1 MDKKGK
7 IWNKNYILLL
17 QGQLVSTI
25 GDSLYSIALA
35 FFVLKLTGSTAL
47 VGMIMGIVTIPRI
60 ILGPFAGTIVDRY
73 NRKMLIVWADLI
85 RGISIVAVSFLAY
98 NDMLKVW
105 MLMAVAVI
113 DGVCA
118 TFFNPAMETVMPM
131 VVPEDK
137 LVKAN
142 SICGMGQSAAD
153 IIGQTIGGALYKL
166 LGAPMIFLINGI
178 SYIFSAG
185 TETCIKV
192 PYDKTAKQEKS
203 IWQDMKQGLAYINRN
218 KGLFWVIV
226 MSFFINFLF
235 GNIRVLL
242 IPWFTYT
249 EGFGEARYGFLNGA
263 CSAGMI
269 VGMLIL
275 SIVTIKDEIK
285 YHVYRLSV
293 FAFIGFVSL
302 GAAVNKF
309 WSVVVCFILAFMFQ
323 IVFNMLLNATV
334 MVNTPENMRGKVSA
348 VKLTLCM
355 AASPAGNFIGGFI
368 AEAVSPR
375 MGIIYSG
382 AIAFVIAF
390 IILCKKDIRQF
401 MS

>member
-73 NRKMLIVWADLI
+73 NRKMLIVWADFI

-118 TFFNPAMETVMPM
+118 TFFNPAMETVMLM

-142 SICGMGQSAAD
+142 SIFGMGQSAAD
-153 IIGQTIGGALYKL
+153 IIGQTAGGALYKL

-226 MSFFINFLF
+226 MSF
-235 GNIRVLL
+235 
-242 IPWFTYT
+242 
-249 EGFGEARYGFLNGA
+249 
-263 CSAGMI
+263 
-269 VGMLIL
+269 L
-275 SIVTIKDEIK
+275 SISCLEI
-285 YHVYRLSV
+285 
-293 FAFIGFVSL
+293 
-302 GAAVNKF
+302 
-309 WSVVVCFILAFMFQ
+309 
-323 IVFNMLLNATV
+323 
-334 MVNTPENMRGKVSA
+334 
-348 VKLTLCM
+348 
-355 AASPAGNFIGGFI
+355 
-368 AEAVSPR
+368 
-375 MGIIYSG
+375 
-382 AIAFVIAF
+382 
-390 IILCKKDIRQF
+390 
-401 MS
+401 

>member
-47 VGMIMGIVTIPRI
+47 VGIIMGIVTIPRI

-73 NRKMLIVWADLI
+73 NRKMLIVWADFI

-142 SICGMGQSAAD
+142 SIFGMGQSAAD
-153 IIGQTIGGALYKL
+153 IIGQTAGGALYKL
-166 LGAPMIFLINGI
+166 LGAPMIFLI
-178 SYIFSAG
+178 
-185 TETCIKV
+185 
-192 PYDKTAKQEKS
+192 
-203 IWQDMKQGLAYINRN
+203 
-218 KGLFWVIV
+218 
-226 MSFFINFLF
+226 
-235 GNIRVLL
+235 
-242 IPWFTYT
+242 
-249 EGFGEARYGFLNGA
+249 
-263 CSAGMI
+263 
-269 VGMLIL
+269 
-275 SIVTIKDEIK
+275 
-285 YHVYRLSV
+285 
-293 FAFIGFVSL
+293 
-302 GAAVNKF
+302 
-309 WSVVVCFILAFMFQ
+309 
-323 IVFNMLLNATV
+323 
-334 MVNTPENMRGKVSA
+334 
-348 VKLTLCM
+348 
-355 AASPAGNFIGGFI
+355 
-368 AEAVSPR
+368 
-375 MGIIYSG
+375 
-382 AIAFVIAF
+382 
-390 IILCKKDIRQF
+390 
-401 MS
+401 

>member
-142 SICGMGQSAAD
+142 SIFGMGQSAAD
-153 IIGQTIGGALYKL
+153 IIGQTAGGALYKL

-178 SYIFSAG
+178 YPIFFRR
-185 TETCIKV
+185 ELRPVLTCLMIRLRNRK
-192 PYDKTAKQEKS
+192 K
-203 IWQDMKQGLAYINRN
+203 AYGRI
-218 KGLFWVIV
+218 
-226 MSFFINFLF
+226 
-235 GNIRVLL
+235 
-242 IPWFTYT
+242 
-249 EGFGEARYGFLNGA
+249 
-263 CSAGMI
+263 
-269 VGMLIL
+269 
-275 SIVTIKDEIK
+275 
-285 YHVYRLSV
+285 
-293 FAFIGFVSL
+293 
-302 GAAVNKF
+302 
-309 WSVVVCFILAFMFQ
+309 
-323 IVFNMLLNATV
+323 
-334 MVNTPENMRGKVSA
+334 
-348 VKLTLCM
+348 
-355 AASPAGNFIGGFI
+355 
-368 AEAVSPR
+368 
-375 MGIIYSG
+375 
-382 AIAFVIAF
+382 
-390 IILCKKDIRQF
+390 
-401 MS
+401 

>member
-105 MLMAVAVI
+105 MLMVVAVI

-142 SICGMGQSAAD
+142 SIFGMGQSAAD
-153 IIGQTIGGALYKL
+153 IIGQTAGGALWLFKRSVQRRNDSGYAHIVYCDYKRRDQISCIQ
-166 LGAPMIFLINGI
+166 AVGI
-178 SYIFSAG
+178 
-185 TETCIKV
+185 C
-192 PYDKTAKQEKS
+192 
-203 IWQDMKQGLAYINRN
+203 
-218 KGLFWVIV
+218 
-226 MSFFINFLF
+226 
-235 GNIRVLL
+235 
-242 IPWFTYT
+242 
-249 EGFGEARYGFLNGA
+249 
-263 CSAGMI
+263 
-269 VGMLIL
+269 
-275 SIVTIKDEIK
+275 
-285 YHVYRLSV
+285 VYR
-293 FAFIGFVSL
+293 F
-302 GAAVNKF
+302 
-309 WSVVVCFILAFMFQ
+309 C
-323 IVFNMLLNATV
+323 
-334 MVNTPENMRGKVSA
+334 NTWCSSK
-348 VKLTLCM
+348 
-355 AASPAGNFIGGFI
+355 
-368 AEAVSPR
+368 
-375 MGIIYSG
+375 
-382 AIAFVIAF
+382 
-390 IILCKKDIRQF
+390 
-401 MS
+401 

>member
-1 MDKKGK
+1 MDKRGK

-73 NRKMLIVWADLI
+73 NRKMLIVWADFI

-142 SICGMGQSAAD
+142 SIFGMGQSAAD
-153 IIGQTIGGALYKL
+153 IIGQTAGGALYKL

-203 IWQDMKQGLAYINRN
+203 IWQDMY
-218 KGLFWVIV
+218 
-226 MSFFINFLF
+226 
-235 GNIRVLL
+235 
-242 IPWFTYT
+242 
-249 EGFGEARYGFLNGA
+249 EAGTCLYQQ
-263 CSAGMI
+263 
-269 VGMLIL
+269 
-275 SIVTIKDEIK
+275 K
-285 YHVYRLSV
+285 
-293 FAFIGFVSL
+293 
-302 GAAVNKF
+302 
-309 WSVVVCFILAFMFQ
+309 
-323 IVFNMLLNATV
+323 
-334 MVNTPENMRGKVSA
+334 
-348 VKLTLCM
+348 
-355 AASPAGNFIGGFI
+355 
-368 AEAVSPR
+368 
-375 MGIIYSG
+375 
-382 AIAFVIAF
+382 
-390 IILCKKDIRQF
+390 
-401 MS
+401 

>member
-1 MDKKGK
+1 MDKRGK

-73 NRKMLIVWADLI
+73 NRKMLIVWADFI

-142 SICGMGQSAAD
+142 SIFGMGQSAAD
-153 IIGQTIGGALYKL
+153 IIGQTAGGALYKL

-192 PYDKTAKQEKS
+192 PYDKTAKQEK
-203 IWQDMKQGLAYINRN
+203 AYGRI
-218 KGLFWVIV
+218 
-226 MSFFINFLF
+226 
-235 GNIRVLL
+235 
-242 IPWFTYT
+242 
-249 EGFGEARYGFLNGA
+249 
-263 CSAGMI
+263 
-269 VGMLIL
+269 
-275 SIVTIKDEIK
+275 
-285 YHVYRLSV
+285 
-293 FAFIGFVSL
+293 
-302 GAAVNKF
+302 
-309 WSVVVCFILAFMFQ
+309 
-323 IVFNMLLNATV
+323 
-334 MVNTPENMRGKVSA
+334 
-348 VKLTLCM
+348 
-355 AASPAGNFIGGFI
+355 
-368 AEAVSPR
+368 
-375 MGIIYSG
+375 
-382 AIAFVIAF
+382 
-390 IILCKKDIRQF
+390 
-401 MS
+401 

>member
-142 SICGMGQSAAD
+142 SIFGMGQSAAD
-153 IIGQTIGGALYKL
+153 IIGQTAGGALYKL

-185 TETCIKV
+185 TETCINV

-218 KGLFWVIV
+218 K
-226 MSFFINFLF
+226 
-235 GNIRVLL
+235 
-242 IPWFTYT
+242 
-249 EGFGEARYGFLNGA
+249 
-263 CSAGMI
+263 
-269 VGMLIL
+269 
-275 SIVTIKDEIK
+275 
-285 YHVYRLSV
+285 
-293 FAFIGFVSL
+293 
-302 GAAVNKF
+302 
-309 WSVVVCFILAFMFQ
+309 
-323 IVFNMLLNATV
+323 
-334 MVNTPENMRGKVSA
+334 
-348 VKLTLCM
+348 
-355 AASPAGNFIGGFI
+355 
-368 AEAVSPR
+368 
-375 MGIIYSG
+375 
-382 AIAFVIAF
+382 
-390 IILCKKDIRQF
+390 
-401 MS
+401 

>member
-73 NRKMLIVWADLI
+73 NRKMLIVWADFI

-142 SICGMGQSAAD
+142 SIFGMGQSAAD
-153 IIGQTIGGALYKL
+153 IIGQTAGGALYKL

-185 TETCIKV
+185 TETFIKV
-192 PYDKTAKQEKS
+192 PYDKTVKQEKS
-203 IWQDMKQGLAYINRN
+203 IWQDMK
-218 KGLFWVIV
+218 
-226 MSFFINFLF
+226 
-235 GNIRVLL
+235 
-242 IPWFTYT
+242 
-249 EGFGEARYGFLNGA
+249 
-263 CSAGMI
+263 
-269 VGMLIL
+269 
-275 SIVTIKDEIK
+275 
-285 YHVYRLSV
+285 
-293 FAFIGFVSL
+293 
-302 GAAVNKF
+302 
-309 WSVVVCFILAFMFQ
+309 
-323 IVFNMLLNATV
+323 
-334 MVNTPENMRGKVSA
+334 
-348 VKLTLCM
+348 
-355 AASPAGNFIGGFI
+355 
-368 AEAVSPR
+368 
-375 MGIIYSG
+375 
-382 AIAFVIAF
+382 
-390 IILCKKDIRQF
+390 
-401 MS
+401 

>member
-1 MDKKGK
+1 M
-7 IWNKNYILLL
+7 

-142 SICGMGQSAAD
+142 SIFGMGQSAAD
-153 IIGQTIGGALYKL
+153 IIGQTAGGALYKL
-166 LGAPMIFLINGI
+166 LGAPMIFLIME
-178 SYIFSAG
+178 YPIFFRR
-185 TETCIKV
+185 ERRPLLKCLMIRLRNRKKV
-192 PYDKTAKQEKS
+192 
-203 IWQDMKQGLAYINRN
+203 
-218 KGLFWVIV
+218 
-226 MSFFINFLF
+226 
-235 GNIRVLL
+235 
-242 IPWFTYT
+242 
-249 EGFGEARYGFLNGA
+249 YGR
-263 CSAGMI
+263 I
-269 VGMLIL
+269 
-275 SIVTIKDEIK
+275 
-285 YHVYRLSV
+285 
-293 FAFIGFVSL
+293 
-302 GAAVNKF
+302 
-309 WSVVVCFILAFMFQ
+309 
-323 IVFNMLLNATV
+323 
-334 MVNTPENMRGKVSA
+334 
-348 VKLTLCM
+348 
-355 AASPAGNFIGGFI
+355 
-368 AEAVSPR
+368 
-375 MGIIYSG
+375 
-382 AIAFVIAF
+382 
-390 IILCKKDIRQF
+390 
-401 MS
+401 

>member
-60 ILGPFAGTIVDRY
+60 ILGPFA
-73 NRKMLIVWADLI
+73 
-85 RGISIVAVSFLAY
+85 
-98 NDMLKVW
+98 
-105 MLMAVAVI
+105 
-113 DGVCA
+113 
-118 TFFNPAMETVMPM
+118 
-131 VVPEDK
+131 
-137 LVKAN
+137 
-142 SICGMGQSAAD
+142 AA
-153 IIGQTIGGALYKL
+153 
-166 LGAPMIFLINGI
+166 
-178 SYIFSAG
+178 
-185 TETCIKV
+185 
-192 PYDKTAKQEKS
+192 
-203 IWQDMKQGLAYINRN
+203 
-218 KGLFWVIV
+218 
-226 MSFFINFLF
+226 
-235 GNIRVLL
+235 
-242 IPWFTYT
+242 
-249 EGFGEARYGFLNGA
+249 
-263 CSAGMI
+263 
-269 VGMLIL
+269 
-275 SIVTIKDEIK
+275 
-285 YHVYRLSV
+285 
-293 FAFIGFVSL
+293 
-302 GAAVNKF
+302 NKF
-309 WSVVVCFILAFMFQ
+309 WAVVVCFILAFMFQ

-355 AASPAGNFIGGFI
+355 AASPVGNFIGGFI